1 MTRRSSTPIPGKNAD
16 DLSPLAVAS
25 FLAAPE
31 QVDASLRGA
40 SIDQLVAKLK
50 GEGVSDDVIRM
61 ARVAVRPFPGSSL
74 ELLELSL

>member
-1 MTRRSSTPIPGKNAD
+1 MDAMRSI
-16 DLSPLAVAS
+16 L
-25 FLAAPE
+25 
-31 QVDASLRGA
+31 
-40 SIDQLVAKLK
+40 